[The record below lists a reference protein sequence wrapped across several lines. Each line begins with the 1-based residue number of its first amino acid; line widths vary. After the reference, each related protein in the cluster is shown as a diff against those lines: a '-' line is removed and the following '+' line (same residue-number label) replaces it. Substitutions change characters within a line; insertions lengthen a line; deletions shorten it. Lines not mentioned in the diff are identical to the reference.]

1 MNAQLILVQMDG
13 VMKLK
18 NTRQSN
24 GKAECKRLVMH
35 CDLRDYEMSKV
46 NILPLEQKSCNFSS
60 KMAIFGM
67 LPKKFS
73 NVLNNGTIL
82 RMTAKISRF

>member
-1 MNAQLILVQMDG
+1 MDG

-35 CDLRDYEMSKV
+35 CGLRDYEMSKV
-46 NILPLEQKSCNFSS
+46 NILPLEQKSCNFSGNNGHFWH
-60 KMAIFGM
+60 A
-67 LPKKFS
+67 PKKVLKFS
-73 NVLNNGTIL
+73 Q
-82 RMTAKISRF
+82 